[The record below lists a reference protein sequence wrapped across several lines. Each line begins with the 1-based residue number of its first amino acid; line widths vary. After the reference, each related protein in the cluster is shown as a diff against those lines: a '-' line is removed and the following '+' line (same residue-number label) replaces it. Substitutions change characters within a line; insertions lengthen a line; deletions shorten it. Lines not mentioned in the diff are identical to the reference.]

1 MDERKKTFYINTLT
15 IFPEA
20 FINFQDISI
29 IGNARRKKI
38 WDLQITDIK
47 KFSDKNN
54 NIDDKPYGGGPGMIL
69 KADVLQNAYE
79 QAICDMEKKITHYH
93 KIMLTPRGERL
104 KQKTIEDLSNSEGMI
119 IINGRYEGVDQR
131 FVDYNNLREVSI
143 GDFVISGGEA
153 AAITLIDAVVRLL
166 PGVLGN
172 PSSLLEESFNNDLI
186 EHQQYTK
193 PKIWKNIEVPSVL
206 LSGNHKKIKQW
217 RLEKS
222 STKKKDRY
230 FFKKGIT

>member
-1 MDERKKTFYINTLT
+1 MGERKKTFYINTLT

-54 NIDDKPYGGGPGMIL
+54 NIDDKPYGGGPGTIL

-79 QAICDMEKKITHYH
+79 QAICDMEKKIAHYH

-104 KQKTIEDLSNSEGMI
+104 KQKTIEDLSKSEGMI

-222 STKKKDRY
+222 ITKKKDR
-230 FFKKGIT
+230 

>member
-1 MDERKKTFYINTLT
+1 M
-15 IFPEA
+15 
-20 FINFQDISI
+20 
-29 IGNARRKKI
+29 I
-38 WDLQITDIK
+38 W
-47 KFSDKNN
+47 
-54 NIDDKPYGGGPGMIL
+54 
-69 KADVLQNAYE
+69 
-79 QAICDMEKKITHYH
+79 KKITHYH

-104 KQKTIEDLSNSEGMI
+104 KQKTIEDLSESEGMI

-186 EHQQYTK
+186 EYQQYTK

-222 STKKKDRY
+222 ITKKKIDNFC
-230 FFKKGIT
+230 FFC

>member
-1 MDERKKTFYINTLT
+1 MGERKKTFYINTLT

-104 KQKTIEDLSNSEGMI
+104 KQKTIEDLSESEGMI

-186 EHQQYTK
+186 EYQQYTK

-222 STKKKDRY
+222 STKKKDR
-230 FFKKGIT
+230 

>member
-79 QAICDMEKKITHYH
+79 QATCDIEKKINHYH

-104 KQKTIEDLSNSEGMI
+104 KQKTIEDLSESEGMI

-186 EHQQYTK
+186 EYQQYTK

-222 STKKKDRY
+222 ITKKKDR
-230 FFKKGIT
+230 

>member
-1 MDERKKTFYINTLT
+1 MGERKKTFYINTLT

-69 KADVLQNAYE
+69 KAEVLQNAYE

-104 KQKTIEDLSNSEGMI
+104 KQKTIEDLSESEGMI

-166 PGVLGN
+166 PGVLGT

-222 STKKKDRY
+222 ITKKKDR
-230 FFKKGIT
+230 

>member
-1 MDERKKTFYINTLT
+1 MGERKKTFYINTLT

-104 KQKTIEDLSNSEGMI
+104 KQKTIEDLSESEGMI

-143 GDFVISGGEA
+143 GDFVISGGEP

-186 EHQQYTK
+186 EYQQYTK

-222 STKKKDRY
+222 IIKKKDR
-230 FFKKGIT
+230 

>member
-1 MDERKKTFYINTLT
+1 MGERKKTFYINTLT

-104 KQKTIEDLSNSEGMI
+104 KQKTIEDLSKSEGMI

-222 STKKKDRY
+222 ITKKKDR
-230 FFKKGIT
+230 

>member
-1 MDERKKTFYINTLT
+1 
-15 IFPEA
+15 
-20 FINFQDISI
+20 
-29 IGNARRKKI
+29 
-38 WDLQITDIK
+38 
-47 KFSDKNN
+47 
-54 NIDDKPYGGGPGMIL
+54 
-69 KADVLQNAYE
+69 
-79 QAICDMEKKITHYH
+79 
-93 KIMLTPRGERL
+93 
-104 KQKTIEDLSNSEGMI
+104 MI

-186 EHQQYTK
+186 EYQQYTK

-222 STKKKDRY
+222 ITKKKDR
-230 FFKKGIT
+230 

>member
-1 MDERKKTFYINTLT
+1 MGERQKTFYINTLT

-20 FINFQDISI
+20 FITFQDISI

-104 KQKTIEDLSNSEGMI
+104 KQKTIEDLSESEGMI

-131 FVDYNNLREVSI
+131 FVDYHNLREVSI
-143 GDFVISGGEA
+143 GDFVISGGEP

-186 EHQQYTK
+186 EYQQYTK

-222 STKKKDRY
+222 ITKKKDR
-230 FFKKGIT
+230 

>member
-104 KQKTIEDLSNSEGMI
+104 KQKTIEDLSESEGMI

-222 STKKKDRY
+222 ITKKKDR
-230 FFKKGIT
+230 

>member
-1 MDERKKTFYINTLT
+1 MGERKKTFYINTLT

-104 KQKTIEDLSNSEGMI
+104 KQKTIEDLSESEGMI

-222 STKKKDRY
+222 STKKKDR
-230 FFKKGIT
+230 

>member
-222 STKKKDRY
+222 STKKKDR
-230 FFKKGIT
+230 

>member
-1 MDERKKTFYINTLT
+1 MGERKKTFYINTLT

-104 KQKTIEDLSNSEGMI
+104 KQKTIEDLSESEGMI

-143 GDFVISGGEA
+143 GDFVISGGEP

-186 EHQQYTK
+186 EYQQYTK

-222 STKKKDRY
+222 ITKKKDR
-230 FFKKGIT
+230 

>member
-153 AAITLIDAVVRLL
+153 AAIILIDAVVRLL

-186 EHQQYTK
+186 EYQQYTK

-222 STKKKDRY
+222 ITKKKDR
-230 FFKKGIT
+230 

>member
-1 MDERKKTFYINTLT
+1 MGERKKTFYINTLT

-153 AAITLIDAVVRLL
+153 AAIILIDAVVRLL

-186 EHQQYTK
+186 EYQQYTK

-222 STKKKDRY
+222 ITKKKDR
-230 FFKKGIT
+230 

>member
-1 MDERKKTFYINTLT
+1 MGERKKTFYINTLT
-15 IFPEA
+15 VFPEA
-20 FINFQDISI
+20 FINFLDISI

-79 QAICDMEKKITHYH
+79 QAICDIEKKITHYH

-104 KQKTIEDLSNSEGMI
+104 KQKTIEDLSKSEGMI

-131 FVDYNNLREVSI
+131 FVDYNNLKEVSI

-153 AAITLIDAVVRLL
+153 AAITIIDAVVRLL

-222 STKKKDRY
+222 ITKKKDR
-230 FFKKGIT
+230 

>member
-1 MDERKKTFYINTLT
+1 MGERKKTFYINTLT

-119 IINGRYEGVDQR
+119 IINGRYEGVDQ
-131 FVDYNNLREVSI
+131 
-143 GDFVISGGEA
+143 
-153 AAITLIDAVVRLL
+153 
-166 PGVLGN
+166 
-172 PSSLLEESFNNDLI
+172 
-186 EHQQYTK
+186 
-193 PKIWKNIEVPSVL
+193 
-206 LSGNHKKIKQW
+206 
-217 RLEKS
+217 
-222 STKKKDRY
+222 
-230 FFKKGIT
+230 

>member
-1 MDERKKTFYINTLT
+1 
-15 IFPEA
+15 
-20 FINFQDISI
+20 
-29 IGNARRKKI
+29 
-38 WDLQITDIK
+38 
-47 KFSDKNN
+47 
-54 NIDDKPYGGGPGMIL
+54 MIL

-104 KQKTIEDLSNSEGMI
+104 KQKTIEDLSESEGMI

-143 GDFVISGGEA
+143 GDFVISGGEP

-186 EHQQYTK
+186 EYQQYTK

-222 STKKKDRY
+222 ITKKKDR
-230 FFKKGIT
+230 

>member
-186 EHQQYTK
+186 EYQQYTK

-222 STKKKDRY
+222 ITKKKDR
-230 FFKKGIT
+230 

>member
-29 IGNARRKKI
+29 IGNARRNKI

-153 AAITLIDAVVRLL
+153 AAIILIDAVVRLL

-186 EHQQYTK
+186 EYQQYTK

-222 STKKKDRY
+222 ITKKKDR
-230 FFKKGIT
+230 

>member
-186 EHQQYTK
+186 EYQQYTK

-222 STKKKDRY
+222 STKKKDR
-230 FFKKGIT
+230 

>member
-1 MDERKKTFYINTLT
+1 
-15 IFPEA
+15 
-20 FINFQDISI
+20 
-29 IGNARRKKI
+29 
-38 WDLQITDIK
+38 
-47 KFSDKNN
+47 
-54 NIDDKPYGGGPGMIL
+54 MIL

-104 KQKTIEDLSNSEGMI
+104 KQKTIEDLSESEGMI

-166 PGVLGN
+166 PGV
-172 PSSLLEESFNNDLI
+172 
-186 EHQQYTK
+186 
-193 PKIWKNIEVPSVL
+193 
-206 LSGNHKKIKQW
+206 
-217 RLEKS
+217 
-222 STKKKDRY
+222 
-230 FFKKGIT
+230 

>member
-1 MDERKKTFYINTLT
+1 MGERKKTFYINTLT

-79 QAICDMEKKITHYH
+79 QAICDMEKKITH
-93 KIMLTPRGERL
+93 
-104 KQKTIEDLSNSEGMI
+104 
-119 IINGRYEGVDQR
+119 
-131 FVDYNNLREVSI
+131 F
-143 GDFVISGGEA
+143 F
-153 AAITLIDAVVRLL
+153 
-166 PGVLGN
+166 
-172 PSSLLEESFNNDLI
+172 SSLFLTI
-186 EHQQYTK
+186 
-193 PKIWKNIEVPSVL
+193 
-206 LSGNHKKIKQW
+206 
-217 RLEKS
+217 
-222 STKKKDRY
+222 
-230 FFKKGIT
+230 